1 MMVHGVPVGFDAGVE
16 GGDVHLLPGRAAFLP
31 ATSTLLVAD
40 VHLGK
45 AAAFRKAGLPVPEGS
60 AQQDLARL
68 RAIVETTGAERLL
81 VLGDLFHAASGCTPR
96 VFEEFAAFRGAIAA
110 TKVVLVLG
118 NHDRRVRLPAS
129 LGLDAVVEDMT
140 EGPVRFVHDPDDAEG
155 SGGIGPAG
163 RLVVCGHLHPRL
175 AIRTPSGA
183 RLTERCFVRQGSL
196 LVLPAFGSFTGSH
209 VVEIVEGTRLW
220 AAGPDAVVDVT
231 RMATLAAR

>member
-1 MMVHGVPVGFDAGVE
+1 MVHGVPVVVGVGE
-16 GGDVHLLPGRAAFLP
+16 ARCDVHLLPGRAAFLP

-45 AAAFRKAGLPVPEGS
+45 AATFRKAGMPVPEGS

-68 RAIVETTGAERLL
+68 RAIVEASGAERLL

-96 VFEEFAAFRGAIAA
+96 VFGEFAAFRDAISG
-110 TKVVLVLG
+110 TKVALVLG

-129 LGLDAVVEDMT
+129 LGLDDVVEELS
-140 EGPVRFVHDPDDAEG
+140 EGGMRFVHDPDDTG
-155 SGGIGPAG
+155 VSGAIGTAG

-183 RLTERCFVRQGSL
+183 RLAERCFVLQGSL

-209 VVEIVEGTRLW
+209 AVEIVDGTRVW
-220 AAGPDAVVDVT
+220 AAGSDAVVDVT